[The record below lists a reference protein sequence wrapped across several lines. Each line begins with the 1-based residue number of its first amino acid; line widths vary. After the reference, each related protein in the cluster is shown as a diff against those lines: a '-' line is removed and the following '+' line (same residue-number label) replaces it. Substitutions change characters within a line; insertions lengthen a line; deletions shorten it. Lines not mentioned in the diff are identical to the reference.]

1 MKKIQLKSL
10 LEKKTVKKPLKE
22 NEEFAN
28 YMVFEDLKSIHRMC
42 EKLLALDPS
51 KMDQMITDGH
61 DWAEDHI
68 AVAKAKLGD
77 VTGFFMNHLGTDSS
91 TALKS

>member
-1 MKKIQLKSL
+1 
-10 LEKKTVKKPLKE
+10 
-22 NEEFAN
+22 
-28 YMVFEDLKSIHRMC
+28 MC

>member
-28 YMVFEDLKSIHRMC
+28 YMVFED
-42 EKLLALDPS
+42 
-51 KMDQMITDGH
+51 
-61 DWAEDHI
+61 
-68 AVAKAKLGD
+68 
-77 VTGFFMNHLGTDSS
+77 
-91 TALKS
+91 